1 MVAGFITA
9 FFVVMLATSIGYW
22 RGFRAGKKS
31 LGLLESGDPLL
42 REAEAEVEALLAGL
56 PPGEREQKRL
66 ALEAPKRR
74 IRKHPCLSP
83 VQVRAIMGLLADE
96 FTVLEIE
103 WMLVD
108 GIEPPTGGR
117 PAQSS
122 HWTGSANM
130 IGTITGYK
138 GRWNPPKNISPLT
151 WAYLVRV
158 IEKRPHPADGWVFQ
172 KSNGYS
178 LERGDVLVCAPADD
192 VKED

>member
-83 VQVRAIMGLLADE
+83 MQVRAIMGLLADG
-96 FTVLEIE
+96 FGTKEIE

-108 GIEPPTGGR
+108 GVEPPTGMT
-117 PAQSS
+117 PANAS
-122 HWTGSANM
+122 HWNGSAFTD
-130 IGTITGYK
+130 GSRVGCK
-138 GRWNPPKNISPLT
+138 GKWEPAKIISPLT

-158 IEKRPHPADGWVFQ
+158 IEKRPRPKFGWVFQ
-172 KSNGYS
+172 NPNGYS
-178 LERGDVLVCAPADD
+178 LERGDILVCSPVDD
-192 VKED
+192 VKE